1 MARSRRIVA
10 IDLGSQSI
18 GLGIF
23 RIQASGAIELQGHIR
38 RQVLA
43 DSTGEA
49 MRQPQMPVV
58 LRGMI
63 AELRLKTE
71 NVSYSITGQSAFV
84 RLIDLPEIENEKL
97 QRIIAFEAEQNVPFP
112 IDEVIWDYEL
122 IGAEVNGRAQAMV
135 VAIKTDLLDEVN
147 RVIEQT
153 GLKTSIVDVAPM
165 ARYNAFRFNYDD
177 LTGCSLLVNIGA
189 HTTNLLFI
197 EGKSC
202 FSRTIPIGGG
212 SITAAIAKEFDESFA
227 TAEVRKRRCGSLGL
241 QNSDIEPAEAFR
253 ISKIALSIMTRL
265 HVELVRSIH
274 HYRTQQRGRSPDR
287 IFLGGGGASLPGLRE
302 FFREKLRAPIEF
314 LNPLRNVSIAPCA
327 AGEELTRSA
336 HIMGELV
343 GLALRSVGGC
353 PMCLELLPP
362 TVEHRQEFEK
372 RRPFLVVAAAIILF
386 ALSGW
391 GFYYARA
398 SQVTRAAAEKIKNIN
413 APMHAAEAKIEK
425 LRKQVAALDT
435 VSSSLVAAINDRFF
449 WTQILEDL
457 NERLPKE
464 DIWITEL
471 IPTSLGK
478 PVGFDTKTLMEGDPT
493 PVPPRPPAKG
503 LTAGPAIDGLLL
515 RGLYLYNE
523 KQQEVVVDYFKNL
536 LGSPFFNVD
545 PNNQARAIK
554 SAIPNNADWAF
565 PYELRLDL
573 KRPVKMP

>member
-1 MARSRRIVA
+1 MAKSRRIVA

-23 RIQASGAIELQGHIR
+23 RIQGTRLIELQGHIR

-43 DSTGEA
+43 DLTGEA
-49 MRQPQMPVV
+49 MRQPQMPMV

-84 RLIDLPEIENEKL
+84 RLIDLPEIEDEKV

-112 IDEVIWDYEL
+112 IDEVVWDYEL
-122 IGAEVNGRAQAMV
+122 IAAEPNRRAQAML
-135 VAIKTDLLDEVN
+135 VAIKADLLDEVN

-197 EGKSC
+197 ERKSC
-202 FSRTIPIGGG
+202 FSRTIPIGGA

-227 TAEVRKRRCGSLGL
+227 AAEIRKQRCCSLAL
-241 QNSDIEPAEAFR
+241 QNSESEPTQAIR
-253 ISKIALSIMTRL
+253 ISKIALSIITRL
-265 HVELVRSIH
+265 QVELVRSIH
-274 HYRTQQRGRSPDR
+274 HYRTQQLGRSPDR

-302 FFREKLRAPIEF
+302 FFREKFRVPIEL
-314 LNPLRNVSIAPCA
+314 LNPLRNVVIAPGT
-327 AGEELTRSA
+327 AGEELTGSA
-336 HIMGELV
+336 HLLGELV
-343 GLALRSVGGC
+343 GLALRSVGDC
-353 PMCLELLPP
+353 PISLNLLPP
-362 TVEHRQEFEK
+362 TVKRRHAFEQ
-372 RRPFLVVAAAIILF
+372 RRPFLVLAATIIVF
-386 ALSGW
+386 AVSGG

-398 SQVTRAAAEKIKNIN
+398 SQVTRARAEKIKNIN
-413 APMHAAEAKIEK
+413 APMHAAEAKIDK
-425 LRKQVAALDT
+425 LRKQAAGLEA
-435 VSSSLVAAINDRFF
+435 VSAPVVKAINDRFF

-457 NERLPKE
+457 NARLPKE
-464 DIWITEL
+464 DIWITDL

-478 PVGFDTKTLMEGDPT
+478 PVGFDTKTVMDDAPT
-493 PVPPRPPAKG
+493 PASPRPPAKDRA
-503 LTAGPAIDGLLL
+503 AGPEIDGLLL
-515 RGLYLYNE
+515 RGLYLYNA

-536 LGSPFFNVD
+536 AGSPFFNID
-545 PNNQARAIK
+545 PDNQARAIK
-554 SAIPNNADWAF
+554 STIPNNTEWAF
-565 PYELRLDL
+565 SFELRLNL
-573 KRPVKMP
+573 KQPVKMP